1 MQPLNNFAT
10 PSLKRRLAS
19 MLYEAMLLFGV
30 VFIAG
35 WLFDTLSQSRHAL
48 TLRHARQFWLFLVL
62 GAYFIFFW
70 CRSGQ
75 TLAMKTWRIK
85 LVDRTQTKISFGQ
98 ASARYLLAWMWFL
111 PAMALDYVFGLKG
124 WSSLG
129 LIALGMVLWMMTIL
143 FNKDRQ
149 FLHDRL
155 AGTRLVTFQVVVK
168 QAALTESGTS
178 SS

>member
-1 MQPLNNFAT
+1 MLPLDIAVT

-35 WLFDTLSQSRHAL
+35 WLFDTLTQSRHAL

-62 GAYFIFFW
+62 GVYFIFFW

-75 TLAMKTWRIK
+75 TLAMKTWCIK
-85 LVDRTQTKISFGQ
+85 LVDPAGKKISLSK
-98 ASARYLLAWMWFL
+98 AIARYLLAWMWFL
-111 PAMALDYVFGLKG
+111 PAMGFDYVLGLKG
-124 WSSLG
+124 WSSLA
-129 LIALGMVLWMMTIL
+129 LIGLGMVLWMMTIL
-143 FNKDRQ
+143 INKDRQ

-155 AGTRLVTFQVVVK
+155 AGTRLVTASPGNKDVQTA
-168 QAALTESGTS
+168 QDTATL
-178 SS
+178 